1 MVTIRPFNVTINVD
15 LKNAEYR
22 RAFLSEALGCIAA
35 NDVET
40 AKSVLRHYINGTVGF
55 VKLGAALGKNPK
67 SLMRMLSATG
77 NPQLRTFAE
86 IVSYLQKA
94 DKTVLTVHSSPVRRY
109 PKAA

>member
-1 MVTIRPFNVTINVD
+1 MVTTRPLSVTINED

-22 RAFLSEALGCIAA
+22 RAFLGEALGCIAS
-35 NDVET
+35 NDVDT

-77 NPQLRTFAE
+77 NPHLRTFAE

-94 DKTVLTVHSSPVRRY
+94 DKTVLTVQCNPARRLA
-109 PKAA
+109 KAA